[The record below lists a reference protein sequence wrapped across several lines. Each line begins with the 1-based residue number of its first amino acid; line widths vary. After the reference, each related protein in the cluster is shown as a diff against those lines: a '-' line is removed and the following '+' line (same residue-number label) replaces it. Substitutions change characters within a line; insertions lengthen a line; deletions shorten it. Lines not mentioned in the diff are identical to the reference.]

1 VILAA
6 IDFLA
11 LLSGSLTYS
20 RTPCPYEYCNEG
32 PLEGLA
38 SLESTTPSNIANLQ
52 KSKGLE
58 LSFVA
63 HTCYKVKNR

>member
-52 KSKGLE
+52 KSKG
-58 LSFVA
+58 
-63 HTCYKVKNR
+63 